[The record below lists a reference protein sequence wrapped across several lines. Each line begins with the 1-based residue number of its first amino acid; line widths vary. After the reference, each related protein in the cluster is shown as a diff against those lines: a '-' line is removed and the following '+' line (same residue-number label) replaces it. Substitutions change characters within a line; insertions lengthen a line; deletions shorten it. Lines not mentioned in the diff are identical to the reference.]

1 MRDYRLYVMSLTSD
15 HIDDFAD
22 VEAANDE
29 DAIRMANMFA
39 RSRRS
44 ELWCRSRLVRAWVPG
59 ALTSRRSEVL
69 AH

>member
-15 HIDDFAD
+15 HIDDVAD

-29 DAIRMANMFA
+29 DAIHMANMFA

-59 ALTSRRSEVL
+59 ALAARHGQAL